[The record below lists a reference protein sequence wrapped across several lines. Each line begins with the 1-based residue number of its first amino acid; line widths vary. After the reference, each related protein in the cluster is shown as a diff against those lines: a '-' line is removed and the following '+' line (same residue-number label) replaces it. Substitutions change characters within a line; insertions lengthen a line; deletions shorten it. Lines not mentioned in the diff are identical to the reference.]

1 MSVQSE
7 PKQKYL
13 INIQEGANH
22 LERATIS
29 LILAVTASKEHEAA
43 MFVTSDAAD
52 LCVKGRAEGLVAKGM
67 EPIGDLMGQ
76 FVTNGGKVWLCKV
89 CAKVKGIKEEDLIE
103 GVAIVGAPVSMA
115 FLASGGK
122 VLS

>member
-1 MSVQSE
+1 MSVTSE

-29 LILAVTASKEHEAA
+29 LILAVSASKEHEAA
-43 MFVTSDAAD
+43 MFVTSDASD
-52 LCVKGRAEGLVAKGM
+52 LCVKGGSDNLVAKGL
-67 EPIGDLMGQ
+67 EPISDLMGQ
-76 FVTNGGKVWLCKV
+76 FVTNGGKIWLCKI
-89 CAKVKGIKEEDLIE
+89 CAKVKGITEEDLIE
-103 GVAIVGAPVSMA
+103 GVSIVGAPTSMA

>member
-1 MSVQSE
+1 MSVESE

-13 INIQEGANH
+13 INIQEGENH

-52 LCVKGRAEGLVAKGM
+52 LCVKGGAEGLVAKGL
-67 EPIGDLMGQ
+67 EPISGLMNQ
-76 FVTNGGKVWLCKV
+76 FVTNGGKIWLCKI

-103 GVAIVGAPVSMA
+103 GVSIVGAPTSMA

>member
-1 MSVQSE
+1 MSVESG

-22 LERATIS
+22 LERSTIS
-29 LILAVTASKEHEAA
+29 LILAVSASKEHEAA

-52 LCVKGRAEGLVAKGM
+52 LCVKGGAEGLVAQGH
-67 EPIGDLMGQ
+67 EPISGLLNQ
-76 FVTNGGKVWLCKV
+76 FVTNGGKIWLCKV

-103 GVAIVGAPVSMA
+103 GVSIVGAPTSMA